1 MLEQLGLPMRFYLVV
16 NRVDFNNNKKV
27 SLPLRVPK
35 RVHRF
40 FQLYSKCNTYNHKIL
55 ERNENSNRI
64 QKSMFSSK
72 NYFPLY

>member
-16 NRVDFNNNKKV
+16 NRVDFNNDKKV

-40 FQLYSKCNTYNHKIL
+40 FQLYSNCNTYNIL
-55 ERNENSNRI
+55 DFDEI
-64 QKSMFSSK
+64 
-72 NYFPLY
+72 LV